1 MASSSTKQKAVYIL
15 LIWKDAPWRCVVT
28 WFESRA
34 PNVMQIT
41 VWYLGNCCTLE
52 KNCTELQEAT
62 SDLSVRRTVQRRSM
76 NIQQVGT
83 HTFRDGIWDY
93 ISSENCGC
101 KINKTPKGSD
111 AWKRPSMTPQCDGMK
126 QKCKGSV
133 FLQTWCLHSAA
144 LHHIQHWIQLFN
156 DLSLCENSHS
166 RHDWSNKQCP
176 AL

>member
-83 HTFRDGIWDY
+83 HAFRDGIWDY

-101 KINKTPKGSD
+101 KGIRRLKTTLND
-111 AWKRPSMTPQCDGMK
+111 ATVWWNETKVQRKCLSANMVPPFSSITSYPALNSAIQWLITLWK
-126 QKCKGSV
+126 
-133 FLQTWCLHSAA
+133 
-144 LHHIQHWIQLFN
+144 
-156 DLSLCENSHS
+156 LSLKA
-166 RHDWSNKQCP
+166 RLIQ
-176 AL
+176 